1 MFYANDNVQN
11 TVGDDENE
19 NNGFNELQE
28 DDLEDVS
35 DDSNNNE
42 INITKNNL

>member
-42 INITKNNL
+42 INITKNIL